1 MDEKIE
7 IIFEDADILVLSKPA
22 GLVTTREGRRE
33 ENTVEEWMEKNRPNT
48 LARSGI
54 VHRLDKGTSGILLT
68 AKNQEALDSLKGQ
81 FKNRQTIKH
90 YKALLCGDVSFQGE
104 INIPIDRSKYV
115 FGKFGPGVD
124 GKQAWTKFSLIKK
137 YQFNGKKYSLVDV
150 DLKTGRT
157 HQIRV
162 HFSYLGWSLLGDR
175 LYGGELNFGL
185 SRPFLH
191 AYSMEFFH
199 PKTKEKI
206 KFENELAADLKLVLD
221 QL

>member
-1 MDEKIE
+1 MEEKVE
-7 IIFEDADILVLSKPA
+7 IIFEDTDILVLSKPA
-22 GLVTTREGRRE
+22 GLVTTREGRKE
-33 ENTVEEWMEKNRPNT
+33 ENTIEEWIEKNRPND
-48 LARSGI
+48 LSRSGI
-54 VHRLDKGTSGILLT
+54 VHRLDKGTSGVLLT
-68 AKNQEALDSLKGQ
+68 AKNQESLDNLKGQ
-81 FKNRQTIKH
+81 FKNRQTSKH

-124 GKQAWTKFSLIKK
+124 GKSAWTKFNLIKK
-137 YQFNGKKYSLVDV
+137 YQINGKKYSLVDI

-175 LYGGELNFGL
+175 LYGGEMILGIK
-185 SRPFLH
+185 RPFLH
-191 AYSMEFFH
+191 ACSMDIFH
-199 PKTKEKI
+199 PKTNEKI
-206 KFENELAADLKLVLD
+206 KFESELAVDLKQVLD